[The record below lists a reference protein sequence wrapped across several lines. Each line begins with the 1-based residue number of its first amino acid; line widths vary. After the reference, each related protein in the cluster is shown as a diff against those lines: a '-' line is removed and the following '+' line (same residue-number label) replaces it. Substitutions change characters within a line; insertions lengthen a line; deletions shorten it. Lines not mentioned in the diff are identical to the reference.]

1 MAQLFWE
8 QIRNELP
15 AAGEFLSGSLNI
27 SGSFATTG
35 SVLIELVDNS
45 DVLSI
50 KSGGSEK
57 IKVNNQGTLQF
68 ISQTT
73 APTAIQG
80 GMFYSSSNEFY
91 FGFNT

>member
-15 AAGEFLSGSLNI
+15 AAGEFLSGSFNI

-35 SVLIELVDNS
+35 SVLIELVDSS

-68 ISQTT
+68 VSQSV
-73 APTAIQG
+73 APTAVGG

-91 FGFNT
+91 FGFNS